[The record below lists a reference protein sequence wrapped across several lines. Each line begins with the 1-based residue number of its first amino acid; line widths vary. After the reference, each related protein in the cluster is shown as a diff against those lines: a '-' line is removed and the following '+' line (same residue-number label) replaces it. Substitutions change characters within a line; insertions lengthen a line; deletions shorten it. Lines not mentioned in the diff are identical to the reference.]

1 MLNNNYKI
9 DEIEK
14 ENPYIVTVEDYYKL
28 INIVGIKEKVIAVLI
43 FLFLMKKW
51 KD

>member
-14 ENPYIVTVEDYYKL
+14 ENPYIVTYY
-28 INIVGIKEKVIAVLI
+28 GIIVLI
-43 FLFLMKKW
+43 QIIIYLEYILH
-51 KD
+51 